1 MTGTEA
7 FEKAWRLVVKEK
19 DYSFVDE
26 IYHPDYKA
34 VGSITGI
41 EVNLAADKEAYLA
54 LVEHPVITPAKTV
67 DEGNDFLCIHRYSKY
82 REAGISMSGTT
93 SITYKDGKIITQESI
108 GEELDYDPSEGQD
121 WNWEDYK

>member
-19 DYSFVDE
+19 DYSFADE

-54 LVEHPVITPAKTV
+54 LVEHLKVASARTV
-67 DEGNDFLCIHRYSKY
+67 DEGNDRLCIHRDSKY
-82 REAGISMSGTT
+82 REEDIFMSGET
-93 SITYKDGKIITQESI
+93 SFT
-108 GEELDYDPSEGQD
+108 
-121 WNWEDYK
+121 

>member
-19 DYSFVDE
+19 DYSFVDG

-54 LVEHPVITPAKTV
+54 LVEHP
-67 DEGNDFLCIHRYSKY
+67 
-82 REAGISMSGTT
+82 
-93 SITYKDGKIITQESI
+93 
-108 GEELDYDPSEGQD
+108 
-121 WNWEDYK
+121 